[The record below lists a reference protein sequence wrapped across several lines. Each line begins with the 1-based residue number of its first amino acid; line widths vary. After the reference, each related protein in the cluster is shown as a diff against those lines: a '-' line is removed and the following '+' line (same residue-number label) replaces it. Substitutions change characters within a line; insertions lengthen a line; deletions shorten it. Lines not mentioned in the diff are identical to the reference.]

1 MGGDSD
7 GFSLKRRYSC
17 EALYDGWTWIRS
29 KCRIVSFVVLIRAE
43 VAAEVSYVDICD
55 IVLRQGWVLMCVVGI
70 RIGSI
75 CRGNRV
81 LKSGLEQGNQ
91 DACFNN

>member
-1 MGGDSD
+1 
-7 GFSLKRRYSC
+7 
-17 EALYDGWTWIRS
+17 
-29 KCRIVSFVVLIRAE
+29 
-43 VAAEVSYVDICD
+43 
-55 IVLRQGWVLMCVVGI
+55 MCVVGI